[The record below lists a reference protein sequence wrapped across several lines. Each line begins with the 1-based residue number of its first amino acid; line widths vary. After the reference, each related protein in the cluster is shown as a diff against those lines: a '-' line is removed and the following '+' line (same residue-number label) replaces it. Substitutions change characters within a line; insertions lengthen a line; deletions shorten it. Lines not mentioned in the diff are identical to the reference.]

1 MQQSRLNE
9 LEKHA
14 MKIGI
19 IGTGNIGGALARK
32 LSAAGH
38 DVRVANSSG
47 TEGVRAFAHG
57 IGAEPTDVHGA
68 VAGADVVI
76 LAILLPAMRALPT
89 NLFAGV
95 PIETTIIDTSHYYPG
110 LRDSRILEI
119 DNGLAESVWVAR
131 QIGRP
136 VIKAFNNAL
145 AYTLAELGKPRGAS
159 QRLAIAVAGDDV
171 GAKQTAMGL
180 VDQMGFDPVDAGS
193 LQDSWRQQPST
204 PAYGCDYEAETMRE
218 ALAAAIPGV
227 SATKRDQL
235 PEHFA
240 KLGPNPSHAD
250 VVAMNRRLN
259 SVVG

>member
-1 MQQSRLNE
+1 
-9 LEKHA
+9 

-19 IGTGNIGGALARK
+19 IGTGNIGGTLARK

-47 TEGVRAFAHG
+47 IEGVRAFAHE
-57 IGAEPTDVHGA
+57 IGAVPMDVHGA
-68 VAGADVVI
+68 IAGADVVI
-76 LAILLPAMRALPT
+76 LAVPLPAMRALPVD
-89 NLFAGV
+89 LFARV
-95 PIETTIIDTSHYYPG
+95 PIETTIIDTSNYYPG

-119 DNGLAESVWVAR
+119 DDGMTESIWVAQ

-145 AYTLAELGKPRGAS
+145 AYTLAELGKPKGAPH
-159 QRLAIAVAGDDV
+159 RLAIAVAGDDV
-171 GAKQTAMGL
+171 RSKQTAMKL
-180 VDQMGFDPVDAGS
+180 VDQTGFDPVDAGS
-193 LQDSWRQQPST
+193 LEASWRQQPST
-204 PAYGCDYEAETMRE
+204 PAYCCDYDAETMRE
-218 ALAAAIPGV
+218 ALAAAILGI
-227 SATKRDQL
+227 AAIKRDQL

>member
-1 MQQSRLNE
+1 
-9 LEKHA
+9 

-95 PIETTIIDTSHYYPG
+95 PIETTIIDTSNYYPG

-159 QRLAIAVAGDDV
+159 NALP
-171 GAKQTAMGL
+171 L
-180 VDQMGFDPVDAGS
+180 P
-193 LQDSWRQQPST
+193 WR
-204 PAYGCDYEAETMRE
+204 ETMWGPSKQRWGWSIKWGSIQSTQ
-218 ALAAAIPGV
+218 AHCRTPGGSSRQRQLTV
-227 SATKRDQL
+227 ATTRPRRCARRSL
-235 PEHFA
+235 PQSPEFPPRSGTSCQSTSRSWGRTQVM
-240 KLGPNPSHAD
+240 LMS
-250 VVAMNRRLN
+250 
-259 SVVG
+259 

>member
-1 MQQSRLNE
+1 
-9 LEKHA
+9 

-47 TEGVRAFAHG
+47 IEGVRAFARE
-57 IGAEPTDVHGA
+57 IGAVPTDVHGA

-76 LAILLPAMRALPT
+76 LAVPLPAMRALPAD
-89 NLFAGV
+89 LFARV
-95 PIETTIIDTSHYYPG
+95 PIETTIIDTSNYYPG
-110 LRDSRILEI
+110 LRDSRIPEI
-119 DNGLAESVWVAR
+119 DDGMTESVWVAQ

-145 AYTLAELGKPRGAS
+145 AYTLAELGKPKGTPH
-159 QRLAIAVAGDDV
+159 RLAIAVAGDDV
-171 GAKQTAMGL
+171 RSKQTAMKL
-180 VDQMGFDPVDAGS
+180 VDQTGFDPVDAGS
-193 LQDSWRQQPST
+193 LEASWRQQPST
-204 PAYGCDYEAETMRE
+204 PAYCCDYDAETMRE
-218 ALAAAIPGV
+218 ALAAAILGI
-227 SATKRDQL
+227 AAIKRDQL

-240 KLGPNPSHAD
+240 KLEPNPSHAD
-250 VVAMNRRLN
+250 VVTMNRRLN

>member
-1 MQQSRLNE
+1 
-9 LEKHA
+9 

-47 TEGVRAFAHG
+47 TEGARAFARE

-68 VAGADVVI
+68 VAGVNVII
-76 LAILLPAMRALPT
+76 LAIPLPAMRELPA
-89 NLFAGV
+89 NLFDRV
-95 PIETTIIDTSHYYPG
+95 PIETTIIDTSNYYPG
-110 LRDSRILEI
+110 LRDSRIPEI
-119 DNGLAESVWVAR
+119 DDGLTESAWVAR

-145 AYTLAELGKPRGAS
+145 AYTLAELGKPKGTPS
-159 QRLAIAVAGDDV
+159 RLAIAVAGDDV
-171 GAKQTAMGL
+171 RSKQTAMEL
-180 VDQMGFDPVDAGS
+180 VNQAGFDPVDAGS
-193 LQDSWRQQPST
+193 LEDSWRQQPST
-204 PAYGCDYEAETMRE
+204 PSYCCDYDAETMRE

-227 SATKRDQL
+227 AAMKRDQL

-240 KLGPNPSHAD
+240 KLGSNPSHAD
-250 VVAMNRRLN
+250 VVAMNRRVN
-259 SVVG
+259 SAVG